1 MAEPDNKNTPDFA
14 LDHPE
19 NFAQFILN
27 GRLSI
32 SQQLKALINEKSI
45 ITAYLGNDS
54 TLFQT
59 HLLAIDEP
67 LGKLYLAYPNDTSS
81 GNLQALH
88 LSSPTTLVSHQGQIK
103 IEFRLPRLH
112 EENFRDCT
120 VLSGSVPDSLLRLQR
135 REHFRLTPATTEPL
149 HCRISFHGIN
159 KAPALLTLQLSDI
172 SSGGLGLL
180 CSSEIAQELA
190 QSMVLE
196 DCRLELPGEGVIH
209 ASLRIRKTQPLQ
221 THHSQ
226 QNFRIGCE
234 YVNVSG
240 VRLAMIER
248 YIARLE
254 RERNAKRSGL
264 AT

>member
-88 LSSPTTLVSHQGQIK
+88 LSSPATLVSHQGQIK
-103 IEFRLPRLH
+103 VEFRLPLLH
-112 EENFRDCT
+112 KDNFLDRT

-135 REHFRLTPATTEPL
+135 REHFRLAPAATEPL
-149 HCRISFHGIN
+149 HCRISFHESSDL
-159 KAPALLTLQLSDI
+159 PALLTLQLSDI

-180 CSSEIAQELA
+180 CSSEIAQKLEPG
-190 QSMVLE
+190 MPLE
-196 DCRLELPGEGVIH
+196 DCRLEIPGEGVIH
-209 ASLRIRKTQPLQ
+209 ASLRIRKTLPLEKNHAQ
-221 THHSQ
+221 HT
-226 QNFRIGCE
+226 FRIGCE
-234 YVNVSG
+234 YVDMSG